1 MNELINMLK
10 ELQSMSMKM
19 YAQSHGY
26 HWNVEGRTFKQD
38 HAFFLEIY
46 EDVFDS
52 VDPFAE
58 NIRKLGSKAPF
69 GLNQLQQNSALRI
82 EDSLDLSSDQMILE
96 LIKTNLQ
103 IIDKLKD
110 AFDIADKNREQ
121 SIANFLAD
129 RLDKHEFWNWQLSS
143 TLKA

>member
-103 IIDKLKD
+103 IIDKLK
-110 AFDIADKNREQ
+110 IQQHK
-121 SIANFLAD
+121 L
-129 RLDKHEFWNWQLSS
+129 
-143 TLKA
+143 